1 MKSEMEVVM
10 DRMRAEQADSSD
22 KGYIRLQQQMI
33 GKTQKIEELTRE
45 VEGLRDQLHRV
56 KAERERLIQISN
68 DLRAD
73 LNRSQRLAN
82 ELMTKMTVTEPAQP
96 HQSLE
101 NRQAII
107 QNIRGS
113 NGTERGM
120 FDVISSIE
128 DLTPNKVRQVSQG
141 QQRYEKANRSQLNSI
156 AVMGSPENQTFR
168 HSPEKDALQKYGQQM
183 GNMAMEIQEWLT
195 N

>member
-107 QNIRGS
+107 QNLRGS

-141 QQRYEKANRSQLNSI
+141 Q
-156 AVMGSPENQTFR
+156 
-168 HSPEKDALQKYGQQM
+168 
-183 GNMAMEIQEWLT
+183 
-195 N
+195 